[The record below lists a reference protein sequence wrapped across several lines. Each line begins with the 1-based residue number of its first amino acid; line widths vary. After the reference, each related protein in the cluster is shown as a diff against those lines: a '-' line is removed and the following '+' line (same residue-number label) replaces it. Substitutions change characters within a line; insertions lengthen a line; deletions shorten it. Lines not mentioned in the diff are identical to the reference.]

1 LWLRFL
7 IPGYLVSLSL
17 SLSLVGCFR
26 GRISSTLTLV
36 DIGKVRA
43 KAVDR
48 FQHRRPVDK
57 IHELSVSI
65 HIRPQHSRKTLP
77 PTCIHLPL
85 NNPQLPL
92 ILTSPLLI
100 PCKSP
105 KIRRHTPVRTIQR
118 FDSLGVQVLDGLLV
132 AAADAVRGAAVAVER
147 VDRLGDA
154 HLRGRHG
161 AQRVEVA
168 FGFFLQAQRGGFQ
181 RAVAP
186 LFDFVLA
193 VAGLFDLPG
202 LHHDLRGGAADLV
215 GAVSLL
221 LIWLEVGE

>member
-1 LWLRFL
+1 M
-7 IPGYLVSLSL
+7 
-17 SLSLVGCFR
+17 
-26 GRISSTLTLV
+26 
-36 DIGKVRA
+36 
-43 KAVDR
+43 
-48 FQHRRPVDK
+48 
-57 IHELSVSI
+57 
-65 HIRPQHSRKTLP
+65 HIRSQDSRKVLP
-77 PTCIHLPL
+77 PTLVHLPL
-85 NNPQLPL
+85 NHPQLFLVFDPFVR
-92 ILTSPLLI
+92 I
-100 PCKSP
+100 PRKSP
-105 KIRRHTPVRTIQR
+105 KIRGHTPVRSIQR